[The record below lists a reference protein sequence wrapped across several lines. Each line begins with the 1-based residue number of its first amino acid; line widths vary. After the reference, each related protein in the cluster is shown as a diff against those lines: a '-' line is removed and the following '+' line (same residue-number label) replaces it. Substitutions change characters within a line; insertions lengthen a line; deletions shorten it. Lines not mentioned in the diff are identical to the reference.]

1 MMNYK
6 LRILALNAGK
16 LTLIALASPGL
27 TLLQGC
33 SGARSQEP
41 ATVVQQQPQRDVRVS
56 VENKL
61 TNESPIACN
70 MAALSDEQRKR
81 ILVLVKQIRA
91 SGQEVREL
99 PDGYALRL
107 PSESAT
113 VRDLAEYI
121 TLERMCCP
129 FFRFEMEV
137 EQEGG
142 PMWLRLTG
150 REGVKEFTKLEL
162 GL

>member
-1 MMNYK
+1 
-6 LRILALNAGK
+6 
-16 LTLIALASPGL
+16 
-27 TLLQGC
+27 
-33 SGARSQEP
+33 
-41 ATVVQQQPQRDVRVS
+41 
-56 VENKL
+56 
-61 TNESPIACN
+61 

-81 ILVLVKQIRA
+81 ILVLIKQIRA

-99 PDGYALRL
+99 RDGYALRL
-107 PSESAT
+107 PAESAT
-113 VRDLAEYI
+113 VRDVAEYI